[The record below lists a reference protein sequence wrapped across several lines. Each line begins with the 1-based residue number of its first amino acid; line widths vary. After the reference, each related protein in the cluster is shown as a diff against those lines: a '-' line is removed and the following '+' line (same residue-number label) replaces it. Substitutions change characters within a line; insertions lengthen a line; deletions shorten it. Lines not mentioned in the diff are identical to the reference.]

1 MKERYCELCDRYYE
15 VVGNRIENEELT
27 QKEVKSLFDNF
38 MLKVVNEY
46 FEEEE
51 ENVYLLEKAYRKE
64 VEYYVENYNENN
76 ENKIDI
82 TKEERDLIASLM
94 IEDDQFN
101 VELFNTIQYYLEKKF
116 SEKFESEGK

>member
-15 VVGNRIENEELT
+15 VVGSRIENEELT

-51 ENVYLLEKAYRKE
+51 NVTLLEKAYRKE
-64 VEYYVENYNENN
+64 IEFWVENYNDNEENEIEIN
-76 ENKIDI
+76 E
-82 TKEERDLIASLM
+82 EERNLVASLM
-94 IEDDQFN
+94 LDDDQLN
-101 VELFNTIQYYLEKKF
+101 IELDNTIQYYLEQKF
-116 SEKFESEGK
+116 SEKFKSEVQ